1 MVALMSEPPV
11 FYTLLKTA
19 QKRVERWIEAEA
31 EQIEGL
37 SAAQAGLVL
46 YLGKYD
52 GAAIGDAAEAL
63 DVAPSAM
70 TGLVDRMT
78 RAGFVERRPDP
89 RDGRGQRLHLTGQG
103 WSARNEAVRLLFE
116 LNERMAEG
124 LSAEEGAIVARWL
137 ESITA
142 KFTRED

>member
-1 MVALMSEPPV
+1 MSARPT

-31 EQIEGL
+31 VQIEGL

-46 YLGKYD
+46 FLGKSD

-89 RDGRGQRLHLTGQG
+89 KDGRGQRLHLTPQG
-103 WSARNEAVRLLFE
+103 WTARNEAVRLLAD
-116 LNERMAEG
+116 LNDRMTEG
-124 LSAEEGAIVARWL
+124 LSPEEAETVAAWL
-137 ESITA
+137 ESIATR
-142 KFTRED
+142 FSRED

>member
-1 MVALMSEPPV
+1 MAARPS

-31 EQIEGL
+31 VQIEGL

-46 YLGKYD
+46 FLGKYD

-78 RAGFVERRPDP
+78 RGGFVERRPDP
-89 RDGRGQRLHLTGQG
+89 NDGRGQRLHLTQQG
-103 WSARNEAVRLLFE
+103 WSARNKTVELLDD
-116 LNERMAEG
+116 LNHRMNDG
-124 LSAEEGAIVARWL
+124 LSAEEAAVVARWL
-137 ESITA
+137 EAIATTFS
-142 KFTRED
+142 REE

>member
-1 MVALMSEPPV
+1 MSEPPI
-11 FYTLLKTA
+11 FYALLKTA
-19 QKRVERWIEAEA
+19 YRRMERWIEAEA
-31 EQIEGL
+31 GRVEGL

-46 YLGKYD
+46 FLGRQD

-89 RDGRGQRLHLTGQG
+89 RDGRGQRLHLTERGRA
-103 WSARNEAVRLLFE
+103 ARGEVVGMLAD
-116 LNERMAEG
+116 LNDRMGEG
-124 LSAEEGAIVARWL
+124 LGEAEARIVAGWL
-137 ESITA
+137 ESVAA

>member
-1 MVALMSEPPV
+1 MAARPS

-31 EQIEGL
+31 VQIEGL

-46 YLGKYD
+46 FLGKYD

-78 RAGFVERRPDP
+78 RGGFVERRPDP
-89 RDGRGQRLHLTGQG
+89 KDGRGQRLHLTEQG
-103 WSARNEAVRLLFE
+103 WSARNKTVELLDD
-116 LNERMAEG
+116 LNHRMTDG
-124 LSAEEGAIVARWL
+124 LSAEEAAVVARWL
-137 ESITA
+137 KAIATTFS
-142 KFTRED
+142 REE

>member
-1 MVALMSEPPV
+1 MTARPSIS
-11 FYTLLKTA
+11 TLLKTA
-19 QKRVERWIEAEA
+19 HKRVERWVEAEA
-31 EQIEGL
+31 GQIEGL

-46 YLGKYD
+46 FLGKYD

-89 RDGRGQRLHLTGQG
+89 KDGRGQRLHLTEQG
-103 WSARNEAVRLLFE
+103 WSARNKAVELLDD
-116 LNERMAEG
+116 LNHRMNEG
-124 LSAEEGAIVARWL
+124 LSPDEAETVARWL
-137 ESITA
+137 EAIAT
-142 KFTRED
+142 KFSREE

>member
-1 MVALMSEPPV
+1 MSPRPT

-31 EQIEGL
+31 VQIEGL

-46 YLGKYD
+46 FLGKYD

-89 RDGRGQRLHLTGQG
+89 KDGRGQRLNLTPRG
-103 WSARNEAVRLLFE
+103 WAARNEAVRLLAD
-116 LNERMAEG
+116 LNQRMNEG
-124 LSAEEGAIVARWL
+124 LSPEEAEIVARWL
-137 ESITA
+137 EA
-142 KFTRED
+142 VAGKFSREDQT

>member
-1 MVALMSEPPV
+1 MSPRPT
-11 FYTLLKTA
+11 FYTLLKA
-19 QKRVERWIEAEA
+19 ANKRVERWIEAEA
-31 EQIEGL
+31 VQIEGL

-46 YLGKYD
+46 FLGKFD

-89 RDGRGQRLHLTGQG
+89 KDGRGQRLHLTDQG
-103 WSARNEAVRLLFE
+103 WTARNEAVRLLAD
-116 LNERMAEG
+116 LNQRMTEG
-124 LSAEEGAIVARWL
+124 LSPEQAETVARWL
-137 ESITA
+137 ETIAT
-142 KFTRED
+142 KFSREDLT

>member
-1 MVALMSEPPV
+1 MTARPT

-19 QKRVERWIEAEA
+19 QKRVERWTEGEA
-31 EQIEGL
+31 EQIQGL
-37 SAAQAGLVL
+37 SATQAGLVL
-46 YLGKYD
+46 FLGKYD

-89 RDGRGQRLHLTGQG
+89 RDGRGQRLHLTEQG
-103 WSARNEAVRLLFE
+103 LSARNKTVALLDD
-116 LNERMAEG
+116 LNQRMSEG
-124 LSAEEGAIVARWL
+124 LSAEDADVVARWL
-137 ESITA
+137 ETIAARFS
-142 KFTRED
+142 REE